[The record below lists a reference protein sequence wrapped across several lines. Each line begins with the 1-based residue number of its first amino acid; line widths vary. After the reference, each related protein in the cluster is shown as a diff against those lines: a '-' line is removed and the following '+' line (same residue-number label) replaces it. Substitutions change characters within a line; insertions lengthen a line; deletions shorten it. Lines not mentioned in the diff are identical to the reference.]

1 VYTKVG
7 FAISASGHDVND
19 SKGSHSSSSS
29 SSSSSDSSD
38 QKALYVVTP
47 EEVGA
52 TVLKHLLQLT
62 ADFLGHNQVR
72 RTSFEIQRL

>member
-1 VYTKVG
+1 VYSKVG
-7 FAISASGHDVND
+7 FAISASGHDVSD
-19 SKGSHSSSSS
+19 SKGSHRSSSSD
-29 SSSSSDSSD
+29 SSDSSD

-72 RTSFEIQRL
+72 RNSLCIQRLC